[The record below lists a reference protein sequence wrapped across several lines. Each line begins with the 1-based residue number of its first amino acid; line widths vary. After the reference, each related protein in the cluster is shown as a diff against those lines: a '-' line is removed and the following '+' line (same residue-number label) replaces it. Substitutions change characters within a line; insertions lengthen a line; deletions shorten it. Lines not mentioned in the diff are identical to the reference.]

1 MLLAHWVSGHFLTDF
16 NVHCLR
22 LVAGLLG
29 EGRTRDRS
37 KQGKAVGKLVQMAF
51 MRVAGQ

>member
-16 NVHCLR
+16 NVHYLWV
-22 LVAGLLG
+22 VAGLVG

-37 KQGKAVGKLVQMAF
+37 KQGKAAGKLVQVAF
-51 MRVAGQ
+51 T